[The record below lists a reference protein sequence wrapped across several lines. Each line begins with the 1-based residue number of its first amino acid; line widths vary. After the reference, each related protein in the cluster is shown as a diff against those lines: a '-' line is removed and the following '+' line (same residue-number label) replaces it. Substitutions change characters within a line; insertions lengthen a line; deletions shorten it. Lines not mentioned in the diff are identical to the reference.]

1 MIHLAQPVSQQPHH
15 VERKSWG
22 LPNEKKESFF
32 IDFREGALPRCH
44 YRYASLSV
52 INEGHFADDSPAG
65 TASKVTLPSPHANPS
80 RQNHIHTPGRIAF
93 FEQRFTRFECH
104 DIAFVAEK
112 AEEIRFAVVHG
123 LPAV

>member
-1 MIHLAQPVSQQPHH
+1 MRAISPTIPPPEPPQKL
-15 VERKSWG
+15 
-22 LPNEKKESFF
+22 
-32 IDFREGALPRCH
+32 RCH
-44 YRYASLSV
+44 PPTRIPPDRTTYIHRG
-52 INEGHFADDSPAG
+52 ESP
-65 TASKVTLPSPHANPS
+65 
-80 RQNHIHTPGRIAF
+80 F